1 MKKIWILTTLLIGS
15 LLLTGCNKTIVE
27 NPEIIDDCVTVDWED
42 TCGVDI
48 DEPVVEKTLEP
59 AYQILDWTWYIW
71 CPWWCEDWSDEEY
84 VKWYLYQYTN
94 PELWLRITTPINYM
108 HSKDIFHVKYDGPL
122 FEQIWNEIYSIEN
135 KEWEW
140 WTYDNAES
148 IQMFEKDPNQSLEK
162 YIRENLLKDWCVL
175 EIDNESLSYD
185 KNIVWTKN
193 NTFYWMNEDLKN
205 YDVPEPWKVK
215 GNDCSHDKL
224 WRTWIYVESEDW
236 KRYYLIN
243 KNDWCAPWPCSIF
256 WKIEVL

>member
-1 MKKIWILTTLLIGS
+1 MKKIWLLTTLLIGG
-15 LLLTGCNKTIVE
+15 LLLTGCNKTIE

-42 TCGVDI
+42 TCAVDI
-48 DEPVVEKTLEP
+48 EEPVVEEP
-59 AYQILDWTWYIW
+59 TYDILDWTWYIW

-122 FEQIWNEIYSIEN
+122 FEQIWNGIYSIEN
-135 KEWEW
+135 REREW
-140 WTYDNAES
+140 WSYDNAES

-193 NTFYWMNEDLKN
+193 NTFYWMNEDLKI
-205 YDVPEPWKVK
+205 YDVPEPWKVT
-215 GNDCSHDKL
+215 GNDCRHNKL

-256 WKIEVL
+256 WKIEIL

>member
-1 MKKIWILTTLLIGS
+1 MKKFCVLTTLLVGG
-15 LLLTGCNKTIVE
+15 LLLTGCNKTIE

-42 TCGVDI
+42 TCAVDDI
-48 DEPVVEKTLEP
+48 EEPVVEEP
-59 AYQILDWTWYIW
+59 TYDILDWTWYIW

-122 FEQIWNEIYSIEN
+122 FEQIWNGIYSIEN
-135 KEWEW
+135 KEREW
-140 WTYDNAES
+140 WSYDIAES
-148 IQMFEKDPNQSLEK
+148 ILMFEKDPSQSLEQLL
-162 YIRENLLKDWCVL
+162 RENLLKDWCVL
-175 EIDNESLSYD
+175 EFDNGSLNYD

-193 NTFYWMNEDLKN
+193 NTFYWMNEDLKI

-215 GNDCSHDKL
+215 GNDCRHDKL
-224 WRTWIYVESEDW
+224 WRTGIYVESEDW
-236 KRYYLIN
+236 KRYYIIN

-256 WKIEVL
+256 WKIEIL